1 MPQLIRSRR
10 AQNTLRLLQIL
21 LVLEFLFLCYVNLRL
36 TSHILDGD
44 AADLYGHI
52 MEMGE
57 QGTLFLPGWQ
67 YTTTMELD
75 CVTLL
80 ALPLY
85 LLTHKIFG
93 SVGIANI
100 LLVLLLDAVILRVVK
115 NLGGTIAQGTLSVLL
130 VLLPYDVGM
139 LDYMDMILFGGSQY
153 LIKVLVPLLLI
164 ALLTEKERRPSGT
177 LLTILYVFLLF
188 VSSLS
193 SGFYVLLMGILP
205 LLVFSLFRW
214 GRTPWSSDRA
224 GRLRLLVLTLLTAAA
239 SLSGLA
245 LQKALD
251 ITTREEELHLIRFE
265 DLATC
270 LLAIPAGLLDILG
283 VYPSTATVSV
293 LSRDG
298 ILALLKGGMTLLVLG
313 IGLVVFYRGVIR
325 QKADVNVAILTV
337 LLPFTILIMCF
348 VDTRYSTSN
357 SYVESRYFLLGM
369 VPLLILAGMKQEPL
383 LEEKLR
389 LPAASC
395 AIALLL
401 CLMILCGRSVVQAAK
416 NSNYCYHL
424 LESVNAIDADTD
436 GDIGS
441 VFVLGDNDTARILR
455 LLDRSRTYA
464 GTTTDAPTQLS
475 LSDNYAN
482 YNAKDH
488 FSQQNLVLVIH
499 GTNLTDYLPEETAAL
514 YTYAATTD
522 WFDLYCADVC
532 PFGD

>member
-1 MPQLIRSRR
+1 MPQIRHSRR

-21 LVLEFLFLCYVNLRL
+21 LILEFLFLCYVNLRL

-57 QGTLFLPGWQ
+57 QRTLFLSGWN

-80 ALPLY
+80 ALPIY

-93 SVGIANI
+93 SIGIANI
-100 LLVLLLDAVILRVVK
+100 LFILLLAAVILRVVK
-115 NLGGTIAQGTLSVLL
+115 NLGGTIAQGTLSILL

-139 LDYMDMILFGGSQY
+139 LDYMDMLLFGGSQY
-153 LIKVLVPLLLI
+153 LVKVLVPLLLV
-164 ALLTEKERRPSGT
+164 ALITEPRRRASGI

-214 GRTPWSSDRA
+214 GRAPWSKEWE
-224 GRLRLLVLTLLTAAA
+224 GHLRLLVLSILTIAA
-239 SLSGLA
+239 SFPGIA

-270 LLAIPAGLLDILG
+270 LLAIPAGLLDIFG
-283 VYPSTATVSV
+283 IYPSTSTVAV
-293 LSRDG
+293 LSQDG
-298 ILALLKGGMTLLVLG
+298 VICLLKGGLTLLVLV

-325 QKADVNVAILTV
+325 QKADEDVAILTV

-348 VDTRYSTSN
+348 VDTRYSTTN
-357 SYVESRYFLLGM
+357 SYVESRYFLIGM
-369 VPLLILAGMKQEPL
+369 VPLLILAGMKLEPL

-389 LPAASC
+389 VPAAFL
-395 AIALLL
+395 AIALLICMML
-401 CLMILCGRSVVQAAK
+401 LCGSNVLQAAE
-416 NSNYCYHL
+416 NSNYCYDL
-424 LESVNAIDADTD
+424 LESINAIDADTE

-464 GTTTDAPTQLS
+464 GSTTDTPSQLE
-475 LSDNYAN
+475 LSDNYEN

-514 YTYAATTD
+514 YTYASTTD
-522 WFDLYCADVC
+522 WFDIYYADVC
-532 PFGD
+532 SLGD